1 VVESRSLFAYGTL
14 ELPELMEA
22 LAGFRPDSIDAVLEG
37 YARFLLRGRSYP
49 GIVEAVGAQ
58 TEGRLYHALDAAA
71 LTRLDRFEGPLYERR
86 IIQVRPAAGHGVPAH
101 VYVLRREHRAL
112 LTTRPWERARFAR
125 EHLDAYL
132 THCRDLRDGGER

>member
-1 VVESRSLFAYGTL
+1 VIESRSLFAYGTL

-22 LAGFRPDSIDAVLEG
+22 LTGFRPDSIDAVLEG

-49 GIVEAVGAQ
+49 GIVESEGAR
-58 TEGRLYHALDAAA
+58 TAGRLYHALDAAA

-86 IIQVRPAAGHGVPAH
+86 IVEVRPASGDGVAAH

-112 LTTRPWERARFAR
+112 LTTRPWERAHFAR
-125 EHLDAYL
+125 EHLEAYL
-132 THCRDLRDGGER
+132 AHCRGLRDGGE